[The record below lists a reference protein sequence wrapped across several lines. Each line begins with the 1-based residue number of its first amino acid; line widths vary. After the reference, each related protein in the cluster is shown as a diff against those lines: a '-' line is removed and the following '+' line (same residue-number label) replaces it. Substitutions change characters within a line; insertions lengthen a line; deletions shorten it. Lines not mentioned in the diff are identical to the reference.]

1 VSPDLRGRSLSSPG
15 NPTGLPTGPVLS
27 QGRGPLRQTQMG
39 AQGWGLVLRQVP
51 NQEGL
56 HKHSPSWEG
65 PFKVTETRRP
75 KGDHPATTEGV
86 PLRNPCSI
94 SVSSIHR
101 RKSEGSNLSPFFS

>member
-1 VSPDLRGRSLSSPG
+1 MQMG
-15 NPTGLPTGPVLS
+15 T
-27 QGRGPLRQTQMG
+27 QGRD
-39 AQGWGLVLRQVP
+39 LVLWQVP

-75 KGDHPATTEGV
+75 KGDYPAMTKRV
-86 PLRNPCSI
+86 PLPNLCSI

-101 RKSEGSNLSPFFS
+101 SKSKGSNFSPFF